1 MLPSFR
7 ILKLTMYN
15 CVKLFFQLP
24 IYGELHNF
32 SLCLL
37 ATFFGF
43 EFCLAPWNL
52 LWIAVRTACSF

>member
-32 SLCLL
+32 
-37 ATFFGF
+37 GYI
-43 EFCLAPWNL
+43 
-52 LWIAVRTACSF
+52 LWS